1 MKVYTKGGDKGRT
14 SLVGGARIS
23 KADFRVEAYGTLDE
37 LTAFLGLLHDQY
49 LSDTVYA
56 EPLQRTLGVVMDAAA
71 ILAGAE
77 GRIPAG
83 AATTLEEQIDHWSE
97 TLPALQHFTL
107 PLGYAP
113 TSATHVCRTIC
124 RRAERAVVRIDE
136 QSEALGS
143 VQIYLNRLSDWL
155 YVLGRRLMSEG
166 GGEVLW
172 HSNLES
178 SKK

>member
-23 KADFRVEAYGTLDE
+23 KADLRVEAYGTLDE

-49 LSDTVYA
+49 LSDTPYA
-56 EPLQRTLGVVMDAAA
+56 TPLQQALGTVMDAAA
-71 ILAGAE
+71 VLAGAE
-77 GRIPAG
+77 GQIPAS
-83 AATTLEEQIDHWSE
+83 AIEALEQQIDHWSGS
-97 TLPALQHFTL
+97 LPALQHFTL

-113 TSATHVCRTIC
+113 TSATHVCRTVC
-124 RRAERAVVRIDE
+124 RRAERAVVRLKE
-136 QSEALGS
+136 ENQALGS

-155 YVLGRRLMSEG
+155 YVLGRRLNQEG
-166 GGEVLW
+166 GAEVLW
-172 HSNLES
+172 RSNLEL